1 MRDAR
6 RNKTI
11 LHYAGI
17 CCLLAGLSMLPAT
30 APAQTGDTVR
40 VGDTVGVDQDTS
52 TVASGDKEGAA
63 TLSQDTAS
71 PVFRSVP
78 DSVAARWRKDPDFAY
93 ANDPAYWQQEHVDE
107 SPGLLRRLL
116 TSRGFRYFF
125 WILIGGILLY
135 TIIRIIAEN
144 NMRLFYRS
152 PRQKGSAAAR
162 EEHPDEVEE
171 DLEGQLQHFLQIRDH
186 RQAVRYL
193 YLKSL
198 RLLSDRGLIRLHLE
212 STNREYLA
220 QLGND
225 PHRGAF
231 SDLTFA
237 YEKVW
242 YGEFPI
248 NDAQFDRLHR
258 YFEDFYKTVRS

>member
-1 MRDAR
+1 MNDAR

-17 CCLLAGLSMLPAT
+17 CCLLAGLSMLPVT

-40 VGDTVGVDQDTS
+40 VGDTVSVDQDTS

-63 TLSQDTAS
+63 ALSQDTAA

-107 SPGLLRRLL
+107 SPGLLWRLL

-125 WILIGGILLY
+125 WILIGGILIY
-135 TIIRIIAEN
+135 AIIRIIAEN

-152 PRQKGSAAAR
+152 PRQKGSTAAR
-162 EEHPDEVEE
+162 EGRPDEVEE

-198 RLLSDRGLIRLHLE
+198 RMLSDRGLIRLHLQ

-225 PHRGAF
+225 PHRGPF
-231 SDLTFA
+231 SELTFA

-242 YGEFPI
+242 YGEFPL
-248 NDAQFDRLHR
+248 NDTQFDRLHR